1 MILIKQIILNIYSKF
16 RNLILY
22 GIIGIFSAGLD
33 FIIFYALTTIVEV
46 FYLIA
51 NVFSVTIGITTS
63 FILNRK
69 YNFKVID
76 KVFKR
81 YLIFV
86 SVGSF
91 GLLLSSALLYF
102 FIDVL
107 TLDIIVSKVLSIVFV
122 VLIQFFLN
130 RYITFRKDML

>member
-86 SVGSF
+86 SIGSF

-102 FIDVL
+102 FIDIV

-130 RYITFRKDML
+130 RYITFKKDML

>member
-1 MILIKQIILNIYSKF
+1 MNSIKQIIFALFYKF

-102 FIDVL
+102 FIDIV

-122 VLIQFFLN
+122 VLIQFFVN
-130 RYITFRKDML
+130 KYFTFKKELL

>member
-102 FIDVL
+102 FIDIV

-130 RYITFRKDML
+130 RYITFKKDML

>member
-1 MILIKQIILNIYSKF
+1 MILIKQIILNIYIKF

-102 FIDVL
+102 FIDIV

-130 RYITFRKDML
+130 RYITFKKDML

>member
-69 YNFKVID
+69 YNFKIID

-102 FIDVL
+102 FIDIV

-130 RYITFRKDML
+130 RYITFKKDML

>member
-1 MILIKQIILNIYSKF
+1 MILIKQIILNLYSKF

-33 FIIFYALTTIVEV
+33 FIIFYTLTTILEI

-51 NVFSVTIGITTS
+51 NIFSVTIGITTS
-63 FILNRK
+63 FILNRE
-69 YNFKVID
+69 YNFQVKD

-81 YLIFV
+81 YLIFI
-86 SVGSF
+86 SVGF
-91 GLLLSSALLYF
+91 VGLLFSSALLYF
-102 FIDVL
+102 FIDIL